1 MKKLRFLSAAALA
14 CLALSVLQPLSAQDG
29 KVLLIVKDGTSADLE
44 FMLTQEVGVMKTML
58 EDAGFR
64 VVVGSPSGQPLVG
77 EETTVAPD
85 LKLADADM
93 ADFSGIIMPCMA
105 LASEP
110 DLPEAGRLVREAVAS
125 GKPVA
130 AQLGSVVT
138 LARAGVL
145 EGKKFAYA
153 DEWVGD
159 VPELEGMDHEG
170 QGVVEDGP
178 VITSGICPFA
188 AQTLE
193 VEDTTPAL
201 TKALIAQLSGT

>member
-1 MKKLRFLSAAALA
+1 MKKLGLFSMPVLA
-14 CLALSVLQPLSAQDG
+14 CLALPLLQPLSAQDQ
-29 KVLLIVKDGTSADLE
+29 KVLLIVKEGTSADLE
-44 FMLTQEVGVMKTML
+44 FMLTQEVGVMKSML
-58 EDAGFR
+58 EDAGFQ

-77 EETTVAPD
+77 EETTVTPD
-85 LKLADADM
+85 LELADAAM
-93 ADFSGIIMPCMA
+93 ADYSGIIMPCMA
-105 LASEP
+105 LESEP
-110 DLPEAGRLVREAVAS
+110 DLPEASRLVREAVAS

-145 EGKKFAYA
+145 EGRKFAYA
-153 DEWVGD
+153 EEWVGN

-170 QGVVEDGP
+170 QGVVEDGS
-178 VITSGICPFA
+178 VITSGICPMA

-201 TKALIAQLSGT
+201 TKALIAQLSGK